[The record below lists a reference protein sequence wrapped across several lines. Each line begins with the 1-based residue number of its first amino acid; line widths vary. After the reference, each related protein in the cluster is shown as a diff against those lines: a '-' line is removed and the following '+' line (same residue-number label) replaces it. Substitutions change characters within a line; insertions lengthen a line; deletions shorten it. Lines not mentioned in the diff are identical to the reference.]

1 VRLWGSSLD
10 ITAHRQAQAALAESE
25 AALKAFYESSPAYMG
40 IVELSEDDIL
50 HVYDNPATCRIFDV
64 PAGSTQGRWA
74 SEMGAAPDVT
84 ALWMARYRESAA
96 TGKPV
101 TFDYLHRLRGEAAR
115 WLSTTVAPIPAGA
128 SARPRFCYV
137 SLDTTERHEF
147 ELQLANA
154 KEKAEHASR
163 AKDEFLARLSHE
175 LRNPLNPVLLTASAE
190 MEDPQ
195 RSQEEKDL
203 WRLVYRNISLQ
214 ARLIDD
220 LLDLTRITRGRLT
233 FNRSIIDTH
242 QVLQDALATVRSDA
256 EAKGHAISVSLDA
269 RYVRLYADPA
279 RLQQV
284 FWNVL
289 KNAVKFTPKGGAIS
303 VKTEN
308 PDSHGCLQI
317 VIRDTGLGLTEEELD
332 RIFEPFSQGDH
343 ARGKTSHAYGGLGL
357 GLAISREIVQSHH
370 GKIWAAS
377 NGRDQGSTFYIELP
391 LAPSAAS

>member
-1 VRLWGSSLD
+1 
-10 ITAHRQAQAALAESE
+10 
-25 AALKAFYESSPAYMG
+25 
-40 IVELSEDDIL
+40 
-50 HVYDNPATCRIFDV
+50 
-64 PAGSTQGRWA
+64 
-74 SEMGAAPDVT
+74 
-84 ALWMARYRESAA
+84 
-96 TGKPV
+96 
-101 TFDYLHRLRGEAAR
+101 
-115 WLSTTVAPIPAGA
+115 
-128 SARPRFCYV
+128 
-137 SLDTTERHEF
+137 
-147 ELQLANA
+147 
-154 KEKAEHASR
+154 
-163 AKDEFLARLSHE
+163 
-175 LRNPLNPVLLTASAE
+175 VLLTASAE